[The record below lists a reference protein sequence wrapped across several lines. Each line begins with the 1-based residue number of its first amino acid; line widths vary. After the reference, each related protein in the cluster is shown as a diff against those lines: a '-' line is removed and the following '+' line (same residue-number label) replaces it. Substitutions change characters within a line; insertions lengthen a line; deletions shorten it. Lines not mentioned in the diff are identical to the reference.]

1 MAYSQPMQQKKITFR
16 AARSKIKALD
26 SVAEARQCNRSFVLN
41 EALDQYLAWNEHCK
55 TQIEEG
61 LRQIRA
67 GESVSREEVRALV
80 ASLTQ
85 QP

>member
-16 AARSKIKALD
+16 APRSKIKALD
-26 SVAEARQCNRSFVLN
+26 SLAKVRQCNRSFVLN

-55 TQIEEG
+55 AQIEEG

-67 GESVSREEVRALV
+67 GETVSHEEVRALV